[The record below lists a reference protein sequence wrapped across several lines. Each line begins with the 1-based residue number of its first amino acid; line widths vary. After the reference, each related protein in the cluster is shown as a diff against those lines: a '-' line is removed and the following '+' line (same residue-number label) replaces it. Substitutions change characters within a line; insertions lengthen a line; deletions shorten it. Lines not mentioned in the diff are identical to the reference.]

1 MIQRC
6 KQLLL
11 QLRSADP
18 SASADLSEQTLL
30 KLEVACLA
38 HGEASALQSCVQSVL
53 QRSEPFS
60 LYLELFYLLQQQHC
74 ALPEPKKECLR
85 RALQML
91 IQQPAYALDSVLEI
105 IHGLIEI
112 SESRREEFHWAEQLL
127 QIAKMRAEPSL
138 TDMYRRGAGFTAR
151 LQEEFSYVVPSQL
164 SFTPATHC
172 SDYIMKTEDN
182 AYIVH
187 NEDGSGM
194 MDFNHTILVSE
205 EVYHG
210 TPFRAS

>member
-1 MIQRC
+1 MIQRR

-151 LQEEFSYVVPSQL
+151 LQEEFSYVAARIWNCGVYYQRLNQL
-164 SFTPATHC
+164 QEAERFMSLSMQLNGFCGDFLSVAE
-172 SDYIMKTEDN
+172 KGE
-182 AYIVH
+182 
-187 NEDGSGM
+187 GSW
-194 MDFNHTILVSE
+194 
-205 EVYHG
+205 
-210 TPFRAS
+210 